1 MSKENDRERK
11 KRINAIFENVGE
23 AVVQIEVLNP
33 ATSKLFPGHGTAAP
47 TREEAKEWLNRKA
60 RQRKWLAVVK
70 GVTLLAAI
78 VAAFAA
84 VLGLF

>member
-1 MSKENDRERK
+1 MSEVNDRERE

-47 TREEAKEWLNRKA
+47 TREEAKE
-60 RQRKWLAVVK
+60 
-70 GVTLLAAI
+70 
-78 VAAFAA
+78 
-84 VLGLF
+84 